1 MKAWH
6 CIATVPAF
14 FILRLDDGQTA
25 KYSAVRTSFADLITS
40 YSRKRG
46 FDDALQAMYSR
57 KRGFDDALQACIVA
71 KEASPAHCK
80 RV

>member
-1 MKAWH
+1 M
-6 CIATVPAF
+6 
-14 FILRLDDGQTA
+14 
-25 KYSAVRTSFADLITS
+25 

-57 KRGFDDALQACIVA
+57 KQGFDDALQACIVA
-71 KEASPAHCK
+71 KEASTMQCK

>member
-25 KYSAVRTSFADLITS
+25 KYSAVRTSFADLTSRYVSVHASFADLIAS

-46 FDDALQAMYSR
+46 FDDAM
-57 KRGFDDALQACIVA
+57 QACIVEN
-71 KEASPAHCK
+71 KASTAI
-80 RV
+80 